1 MKISIG
7 TNIKDGPWGG
17 GNLFA
22 INLTKFL
29 KSNGHDVC
37 DNLKDDDID
46 IILIT
51 EPRITSESSA
61 FTDID
66 VLSYLKFKNKNALVV
81 HRINECDERKNTNY
95 VNSTLIKANKTADGT
110 VFVSNWLKNLFV
122 KQGIKN
128 QNLNVILGG
137 ADSEIFNSKLKEKY
151 IEGEKF
157 KIVTHHW
164 GNNWN
169 KGFDVYSKLD
179 TLLENPAW
187 RSKIDFTY
195 VGNLPKDFQFRNAKH
210 VTPLSGLGLANELKK
225 HDIYVT
231 ASLNEPSGNH
241 HIEAAQCGLPLLYI
255 DSGGIPEYCHNYGLM
270 FLDSNFEEKL
280 LDMITNYEKYK
291 NNMLQYP
298 FNANKMCSDYLNLF
312 NNMYEKKE
320 QILSD
325 RELPSFS
332 STKFLESKIRSLIKK
347 VR

>member
-137 ADSEIFNSKLKEKY
+137 ADSEIFNSKLKEKH

-157 KIVTHHW
+157 NIVTHHW

-187 RSKIDFTY
+187 RSRIDFTY

>member
-22 INLTKFL
+22 INITKFL
-29 KSNGHDVC
+29 KSKGHDVC

-137 ADSEIFNSKLKEKY
+137 ADSEIFNSKLKENH

-169 KGFDVYSKLD
+169 KGFDIYSRLD
-179 TLLENPAW
+179 TLLENSAW
-187 RSKIDFTY
+187 RSRIDFTY
-195 VGNLPKDFQFRNAKH
+195 VGNLPKDFEFKYAKH
-210 VTPLSGLGLANELKK
+210 VTPLSGLSLANELKK
-225 HDIYVT
+225 HDIYIT

-255 DSGGIPEYCHNYGLM
+255 DSGGIPEYCHSYGLM
-270 FLDSNFEEKL
+270 FSDFNFEEKL

-291 NNMLQYP
+291 NNMQKYP

-332 STKFLESKIRSLIKK
+332 LTKFLESKIRSLIKK